1 MGVRSSLD
9 LRTCSV
15 EKIGFYRIIFNIFY
29 ELAIAETL
37 QEVPELPVMNEEV
50 LIKQLVI
57 SFGDTAPAAKLL
69 G

>member
-1 MGVRSSLD
+1 
-9 LRTCSV
+9 V